1 MKQVVKRYRAFLVVL
16 AVMGMIFLFDRE
28 LGSIAFQKS
37 GSTIWEMLFII
48 PPIFILLG
56 LLDVWIPRETMMRFM
71 GAKSGAKGVILAF
84 LLGSAAA
91 GPLYGAFPVAS
102 VFMRK
107 GVKFSNILVFLGAW
121 STTKIPLI
129 LFELQSLGI
138 RFTLSRLAMNI
149 PGILIIAYTLSSM
162 ISEDQLRAVY
172 ERNAEMDN

>member
-1 MKQVVKRYRAFLVVL
+1 MKQIVKRYRAFLVVL
-16 AVMGMIFLFDRE
+16 VAMGMFFLFNRE
-28 LGSIAFQKS
+28 LGSMAFQKAAY
-37 GSTIWEMLFII
+37 TIWEMLFII
-48 PPIFILLG
+48 PPIFVLLG
-56 LLDVWIPRETMMRFM
+56 LLDVWIPRETMVRFM
-71 GAKSGAKGVILAF
+71 GAKSGVKGVVLAF

-138 RFTLSRLAMNI
+138 RFTLSRLALNI
-149 PGILIIAYTLSSM
+149 PGILIIAYTLSNM
-162 ISEDQLRAVY
+162 VSEDQLHAMY
-172 ERNAEMDN
+172 ERNAEMHG